1 MTDAATGSPGAK
13 KLVIKLPLRRRPG
26 DEVLNKSWRLFTF
39 ERTENLYVLS
49 NKADFNSY
57 LLFVGN
63 SLVGRKFV
71 KF

>member
-1 MTDAATGSPGAK
+1 MTDATAGSPGAK
-13 KLVIKLPLRRRPG
+13 KLVIKLPLRTG
-26 DEVLNKSWRLFTF
+26 VDEVLNKSWRLFTF

-57 LLFVGN
+57 LWFVGN

>member
-13 KLVIKLPLRRRPG
+13 KLVIKLPLRRRG
-26 DEVLNKSWRLFTF
+26 WGFEQVLAAFTF